1 MKKVAFK
8 CYQSLSEAFI
18 SNYRQPQL
26 KSFDSSPLHHLGRFK
41 MPNSTELLT
50 PQETANLL
58 KVHINTIYF
67 WIKVG
72 LLRGYKIGRVIRL
85 KKAEVI
91 VLDIFEN

>member
-1 MKKVAFK
+1 
-8 CYQSLSEAFI
+8 
-18 SNYRQPQL
+18 
-26 KSFDSSPLHHLGRFK
+26 

-58 KVHINTIYF
+58 KVSKNTIYF

-72 LLRGYKIGRVIRL
+72 LLKGYRIGSVIRL
-85 KKAEVI
+85 KKAGGI

>member
-1 MKKVAFK
+1 MKKVAFR

-18 SNYRQPQL
+18 SNYRQPQV

-58 KVHINTIYF
+58 KVSKNTIYF

-72 LLRGYKIGRVIRL
+72 LLKGYRIGSVIRL
-85 KKAEVI
+85 KKAGGI